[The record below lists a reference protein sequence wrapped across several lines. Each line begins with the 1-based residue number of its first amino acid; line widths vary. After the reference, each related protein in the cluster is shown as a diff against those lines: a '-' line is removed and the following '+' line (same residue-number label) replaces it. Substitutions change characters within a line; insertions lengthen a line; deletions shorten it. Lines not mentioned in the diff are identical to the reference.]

1 MLGAVHTTGL
11 PCAVANVEKAAE
23 NARNAED
30 KDLPLNVI
38 IEIPRV
44 KLPVAAFGCGE
55 AHISCG
61 SSAAKIRRQFGVAG
75 QQDWPC
81 ALNVRSLGS
90 LE

>member
-1 MLGAVHTTGL
+1 MLGAVHTTGFA
-11 PCAVANVEKAAE
+11 CAVANVENAAE

-38 IEIPRV
+38 IEIPHV
-44 KLPVAAFGCGE
+44 KLPVAAIGCGE
-55 AHISCG
+55 AHASCS